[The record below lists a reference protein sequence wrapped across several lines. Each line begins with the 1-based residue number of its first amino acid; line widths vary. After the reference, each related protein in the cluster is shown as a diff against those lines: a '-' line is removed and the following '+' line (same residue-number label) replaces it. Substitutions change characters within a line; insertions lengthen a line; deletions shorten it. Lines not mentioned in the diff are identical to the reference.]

1 MDYLAEVYLK
11 YKTVHIEELIGPK
24 GKNQLSMR
32 QVPIE
37 KISEY
42 AAEDADITLK
52 LKNVFEKELKKEG
65 LEPLFYSIEMPLI
78 RVLAEME
85 ITGVRVDTEALRQSS
100 ILLTEKVLQLEQEIY
115 QLAGTEFNVS
125 SARQVGEV
133 LFERLRMIHLSTGLA

>member
-1 MDYLAEVYLK
+1 
-11 YKTVHIEELIGPK
+11 
-24 GKNQLSMR
+24 
-32 QVPIE
+32 
-37 KISEY
+37 
-42 AAEDADITLK
+42 
-52 LKNVFEKELKKEG
+52 
-65 LEPLFYSIEMPLI
+65 MPLI

-133 LFERLRMIHLSTGLA
+133 LFERLKIDEKAKKQKPDNILRPKKFWKNFVPNILL